1 MSDSSYYPPLHGE
14 SARRQFRVSLFMVI
28 ALALAAL
35 LAGFVTPSGWT
46 KSTSAR
52 AHDDGFVGRL
62 VAQGE

>member
-1 MSDSSYYPPLHGE
+1 
-14 SARRQFRVSLFMVI
+14 MVI

-46 KSTSAR
+46 KSASAR

>member
-1 MSDSSYYPPLHGE
+1 MSDSSFYPPLHGE

-46 KSTSAR
+46 KSAR
-52 AHDDGFVGRL
+52 AHDDAFVGRL
-62 VAQGE
+62 VSLGE